1 MSDAYDDD
9 PLSHAAPAAGPASG
23 FPAAAQRFAYLDGLN
38 PTQRAAVEALDGPVL
53 VLAGAG
59 TGKTRVLTAR
69 LAHLLMTRRAA
80 AFQILAVTFTN
91 KAAREMRERV
101 GHLMGIEPE
110 GWWLGTFHA
119 LAARIL
125 RRHAEL
131 VGLKSNFTI
140 LDTDDQVRL
149 IKQLL
154 QAENIDSKK
163 WPPRQVLGAIER
175 WKDRGLT
182 PDRLG
187 DADGGD
193 VAGGRVVAIYRAY
206 QERLRTLNA
215 CDFGDLLLHNLAIF
229 QNHPDVLAEYHR
241 KFKYLLVDEYQ
252 DTNVAQ
258 YLWLRILSQAHKNIC
273 CVGDE
278 DQCLIAGTPVT
289 MADGSRRAIEDI
301 GAGDAVLS
309 NYGSGDLRPAIVAR
323 THAKPYRGE
332 AVVIR
337 TSAGRRIVSTPEH
350 VHFAGYR
357 LGLTPQTYFTYLMHK
372 EGTGWRLGT
381 SQVYTAGQVKPMV
394 GFMQRLLQER
404 ADALWIVGTHS
415 SENDAR
421 ADEYIASLRYQI
433 PTLPFVP
440 RRGRSEN
447 GLVQDAAYL
456 SKVFSSFDTDAGAA
470 RLLADRGLPMDH
482 PHHRPRSRNASRRN
496 VVLTLCGDRRGPTP
510 MHRISIVGN
519 DEPGSAALRELGFS
533 VRAAKS
539 GSDSWRVETANKD
552 YGQLIGEAER
562 VRSAFGSANLIRMA
576 RLGTNLG
583 DVTEANSLPF
593 TPAASVLPGMA
604 MFAEDGSYD
613 IVASVEREFH
623 EGTVHDLDIESTHN
637 FSADGVFTHNSI
649 YAWRG
654 AEIGN
659 ILRFET
665 DFPGATI
672 VKLEQ
677 NYRSTGHILAAAS
690 GLIANNQG
698 RLGKTLWTEADGGE
712 PIKVK
717 AVWDGEEEARWV
729 GEEIETL
736 QRKGTSLAQI
746 AVLVR
751 AGFQTREF
759 EERFITLGLPYKVL
773 GGPRFYERQE
783 IRDALAYF
791 RVVNSGDDDLA
802 FERIVNLPKRGVG
815 PAAMQSL
822 YTAARARGLSLTEA
836 GWALTETDELKPK
849 LRATLRGLLQDF
861 FRWRTLMA
869 TVPHTELA
877 RTVLDESGYTRM
889 WQEDK
894 TPEAPGRLENLKELI
909 TAMAEFENLPGFLEH
924 VALVMENAEAAG
936 IEQVTVMTLHGAKGL
951 EFDHV
956 FLPGWEEGV
965 FPNQRA
971 LDETGIAGL
980 EEERR
985 LAYVGLTRARR
996 RAYVSHAAN
1005 RRLYGNWVS
1014 AVPSRFVEEI
1024 PQDNVE
1030 AEAANGLFAGSGG
1043 RGGFGGGAGA
1053 YGAGGSAGGFGGGFQ
1068 FRGST
1073 RQAPTPKT
1081 ITLDQGAYAVAPRP
1095 RPDSPFAKGA
1105 RVFHQKF
1112 GYGTVVGVSE
1122 DKLEIDFDHSGS
1134 KKVMDS
1140 FVIPADKAG

>member
-9 PLSHAAPAAGPASG
+9 PLSHAAPPAAASATG
-23 FPAAAQRFAYLDGLN
+23 IPSAAQRFAYLDGLN

-59 TGKTRVLTAR
+59 TGKTRVLTTR

-101 GHLMGIEPE
+101 AHLVGIEPE

-154 QAENIDSKK
+154 AAENIDSKK

-182 PDRLG
+182 PDRLA

-278 DQCLIAGTPVT
+278 DQ
-289 MADGSRRAIEDI
+289 
-301 GAGDAVLS
+301 
-309 NYGSGDLRPAIVAR
+309 
-323 THAKPYRGE
+323 
-332 AVVIR
+332 
-337 TSAGRRIVSTPEH
+337 
-350 VHFAGYR
+350 
-357 LGLTPQTYFTYLMHK
+357 
-372 EGTGWRLGT
+372 
-381 SQVYTAGQVKPMV
+381 
-394 GFMQRLLQER
+394 
-404 ADALWIVGTHS
+404 
-415 SENDAR
+415 
-421 ADEYIASLRYQI
+421 
-433 PTLPFVP
+433 
-440 RRGRSEN
+440 
-447 GLVQDAAYL
+447 
-456 SKVFSSFDTDAGAA
+456 
-470 RLLADRGLPMDH
+470 
-482 PHHRPRSRNASRRN
+482 
-496 VVLTLCGDRRGPTP
+496 
-510 MHRISIVGN
+510 
-519 DEPGSAALRELGFS
+519 
-533 VRAAKS
+533 
-539 GSDSWRVETANKD
+539 
-552 YGQLIGEAER
+552 
-562 VRSAFGSANLIRMA
+562 
-576 RLGTNLG
+576 
-583 DVTEANSLPF
+583 
-593 TPAASVLPGMA
+593 
-604 MFAEDGSYD
+604 
-613 IVASVEREFH
+613 
-623 EGTVHDLDIESTHN
+623 
-637 FSADGVFTHNSI
+637 SI

-672 VKLEQ
+672 IKLEQ

-712 PIKVK
+712 PVKVK

-729 GEEIETL
+729 GEEIEAL

-815 PAAMQSL
+815 PAAMQTL
-822 YTAARARGLSLTEA
+822 YTAARAQGLSLTEA

-877 RTVLDESGYTRM
+877 RTILDESGYTRM

-1043 RGGFGGGAGA
+1043 RGSFGGGFGS
-1053 YGAGGSAGGFGGGFQ
+1053 YGGGGGGSGGFQ

-1073 RQAPTPKT
+1073 RQAPAPKT
-1081 ITLDQGAYAVAPRP
+1081 ITLDQGAYAVAPRA
-1095 RPDSPFAKGA
+1095 RPDAPFAKGA

-1112 GYGTVVGVSE
+1112 GYGTVTAVAE
-1122 DKLEIDFDHSGS
+1122 DKLEIEFDHSGS

-1140 FVIPADKAG
+1140 FVVPAEKAG

>member
-9 PLSHAAPAAGPASG
+9 PLSHAAPPAAASATG
-23 FPAAAQRFAYLDGLN
+23 FPSAAQRFAYLDGLN

-59 TGKTRVLTAR
+59 TGKTRVLTTR

-101 GHLMGIEPE
+101 AHLVGIEPE

-154 QAENIDSKK
+154 AAENIDSKK

-278 DQCLIAGTPVT
+278 DQ
-289 MADGSRRAIEDI
+289 
-301 GAGDAVLS
+301 
-309 NYGSGDLRPAIVAR
+309 
-323 THAKPYRGE
+323 
-332 AVVIR
+332 
-337 TSAGRRIVSTPEH
+337 
-350 VHFAGYR
+350 
-357 LGLTPQTYFTYLMHK
+357 
-372 EGTGWRLGT
+372 
-381 SQVYTAGQVKPMV
+381 
-394 GFMQRLLQER
+394 
-404 ADALWIVGTHS
+404 
-415 SENDAR
+415 
-421 ADEYIASLRYQI
+421 
-433 PTLPFVP
+433 
-440 RRGRSEN
+440 
-447 GLVQDAAYL
+447 
-456 SKVFSSFDTDAGAA
+456 
-470 RLLADRGLPMDH
+470 
-482 PHHRPRSRNASRRN
+482 
-496 VVLTLCGDRRGPTP
+496 
-510 MHRISIVGN
+510 
-519 DEPGSAALRELGFS
+519 
-533 VRAAKS
+533 
-539 GSDSWRVETANKD
+539 
-552 YGQLIGEAER
+552 
-562 VRSAFGSANLIRMA
+562 
-576 RLGTNLG
+576 
-583 DVTEANSLPF
+583 
-593 TPAASVLPGMA
+593 
-604 MFAEDGSYD
+604 
-613 IVASVEREFH
+613 
-623 EGTVHDLDIESTHN
+623 
-637 FSADGVFTHNSI
+637 SI

-672 VKLEQ
+672 IKLEQ

-712 PIKVK
+712 PVKVK

-783 IRDALAYF
+783 IRDAMAYF

-802 FERIVNLPKRGVG
+802 FERIINLPKRGVG
-815 PAAMQSL
+815 PAAMQCL
-822 YTAARARGLSLTEA
+822 YTAARAQGLSLTEA

-877 RTVLDESGYTRM
+877 RTILDESGYTRM

-1043 RGGFGGGAGA
+1043 RGSFGGGAGA
-1053 YGAGGSAGGFGGGFQ
+1053 YGAGGFGSGSGGGFQ

-1073 RQAPTPKT
+1073 RQAPAPKT

-1095 RPDSPFAKGA
+1095 RPDAPFAKGA

-1112 GYGTVVGVSE
+1112 GYGTVTAVAE
-1122 DKLEIDFDHSGS
+1122 DKLEIDFDHSGA

-1140 FVIPADKAG
+1140 FVVPADKAG